1 MKYDVITDIEDLLRI
16 DEKYFIYSRLCQD
29 KLNYKQ
35 YKIYYFNHDNFKY
48 LISLHFR
55 IGGRFNENKRE
66 VIDFRKPN
74 DGELEYYIPIR
85 LDMLSQ
91 GYNVYN
97 DQNLIDYFK
106 FFCGGNLVEEKM
118 LIGENIKPELLVIYL
133 RHNSNLEDFTPFGCQ
148 NSRYH
153 LILERIKNDP
163 ASCIAFSKYILK
175 NKRWYESEEIIKTN
189 LDLWNLYKIQC
200 TIED

>member
-1 MKYDVITDIEDLLRI
+1 MLYYIFNSDSSVLYKTIVKILKKAD
-16 DEKYFIYSRLCQD
+16 DEKYI
-29 KLNYKQ
+29 KQ
-35 YKIYYFNHDNFKY
+35 LY
-48 LISLHFR
+48 LKMMYDVHMLAVDVSNNKNLLEDSSLDVPKTIIETVSNNSDRNIISLF
-55 IGGRFNENKRE
+55 
-66 VIDFRKPN
+66 
-74 DGELEYYIPIR
+74 
-85 LDMLSQ
+85 
-91 GYNVYN
+91 
-97 DQNLIDYFK
+97 
-106 FFCGGNLVEEKM
+106 
-118 LIGENIKPELLVIYL
+118 IYL